1 LKLLKIFNLGVICF
15 FSNNRTRGLQCLN
28 YVVENLQGQT
38 DFWLD
43 RESILTSCLELVVCK
58 P

>member
-1 LKLLKIFNLGVICF
+1 
-15 FSNNRTRGLQCLN
+15 LN